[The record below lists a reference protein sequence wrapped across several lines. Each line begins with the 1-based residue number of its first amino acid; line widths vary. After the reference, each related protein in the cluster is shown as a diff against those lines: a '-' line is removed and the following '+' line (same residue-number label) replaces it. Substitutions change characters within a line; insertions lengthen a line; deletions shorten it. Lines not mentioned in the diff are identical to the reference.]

1 MNRKLTDKADE
12 LLSKEKGS
20 VFKEPG
26 GRINVCLIYP
36 NTYHV
41 GMSNLGFQGIYTL
54 LNDRSD
60 TLCERAFLPDE
71 DDIDEYVRTDTKIFS
86 LES

>member
-1 MNRKLTDKADE
+1 MNRRLTEKTDR
-12 LLSKEKGS
+12 LLSKERGA

-26 GRINVCLIYP
+26 GRINVCLVYP

-60 TLCERAFLPDE
+60 TLMRKGISA
-71 DDIDEYVRTDTKIFS
+71 
-86 LES
+86 